1 MHRCGYTSAWSRSAT
16 SCAEMVMGLDLDFNP
31 QRLERYLA
39 LIHGSGV
46 VPVVVLTQRCLREMP
61 LSRLSAPSRARLRG
75 ALRRAPR
82 APAQL
87 PKTAARK
94 PARHPDPIAAPG
106 TTGAMQD
113 EVARQPGQ
121 INMIYPN

>member
-39 LIHGSGV
+39 LIHDSGV

-82 APAQL
+82 APA
-87 PKTAARK
+87 
-94 PARHPDPIAAPG
+94 
-106 TTGAMQD
+106 
-113 EVARQPGQ
+113 
-121 INMIYPN
+121 